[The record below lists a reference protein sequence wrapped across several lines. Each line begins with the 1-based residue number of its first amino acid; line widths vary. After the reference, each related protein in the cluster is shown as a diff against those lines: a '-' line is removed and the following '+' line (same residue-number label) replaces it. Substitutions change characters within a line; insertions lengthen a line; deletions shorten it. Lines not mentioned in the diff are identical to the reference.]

1 MDSDYYNKLVVFP
14 LSAQQRRSSGQDERR
29 KLHQKALDAA

>member
-1 MDSDYYNKLVVFP
+1 MDSDYYNKLAVFP
-14 LSAQQRRSSGQDERR
+14 LRTQQRKSSGQDERR